1 MTGRTSLLIGTT
13 KGAFLLHGDDSR
25 SAWRLAGPFCDLWPI
40 NHVVGDSE
48 TGALWAAGGSAWH
61 GTGVWHSA
69 DGGESWTLAR
79 LAGGESD
86 AFVIENPE
94 VAEQLGMTAPEPAP
108 FTGAFDS
115 VWSLCRAHGR
125 VYAGTRPAALY
136 VSDDDGVS
144 WKKLTGLTD
153 HPSAAEWEPGGAG
166 LTLHTIVA
174 HPEDPGKLWV
184 GISAAGV
191 FATEDGGQSWE
202 RRIRRSNAG
211 STPDLN
217 HPAGGSDTEVGM
229 CVHNMVRAPGA
240 EGDLLYQQNHHGVL
254 RSTDGGR
261 SWEDIT
267 PGLPSSFGFPVAVHP
282 RDPDMAWVFPLN
294 GDSLGRYPTDAAAA
308 VWRTSDGGG
317 SWARMDQGLPSE
329 GCFFTVL
336 RQAMSND
343 TRDPCGLYFGTNSG
357 SVFASRDAGE
367 SWAEIARHLPTVLS
381 VEGLTRQ

>member
-61 GTGVWHSA
+61 GAGVWHSA
-69 DGGESWTLAR
+69 DRGESWTLAR
-79 LAGGESD
+79 LAGGESE
-86 AFVIENPE
+86 AFVSENPE
-94 VAEQLGMTAPEPAP
+94 VAAQLGMAAPEPAP

-144 WKKLTGLTD
+144 WEKLTGLTD

-174 HPEDPGKLWV
+174 HPDEPGKLWV

-211 STPDLN
+211 AAPDLN

-267 PGLPSSFGFPVAVHP
+267 PGLPSRFGFPVAVHP

-308 VWRTSDGGG
+308 IWRTSDGGG

-343 TRDPCGLYFGTNSG
+343 TSDPCGLYFGTNSG

-367 SWAEIARHLPTVLS
+367 SWSEIARHLPTVLS
-381 VEGLTRQ
+381 VEALTRQ